1 MLFFHRFKSG
11 RYGRFYGSVDPLVI
25 TTSLREFIKER
36 NEAIDKHEQ
45 EERQAKR
52 AADANRENTITYEE
66 FLKLKQQ
73 KEQQK

>member
-11 RYGRFYGSVDPLVI
+11 CYGRFYGSVDPLVI

-52 AADANRENTITYEE
+52 SADANRENTITYEE
-66 FLKLKQQ
+66 FLKLQQQ